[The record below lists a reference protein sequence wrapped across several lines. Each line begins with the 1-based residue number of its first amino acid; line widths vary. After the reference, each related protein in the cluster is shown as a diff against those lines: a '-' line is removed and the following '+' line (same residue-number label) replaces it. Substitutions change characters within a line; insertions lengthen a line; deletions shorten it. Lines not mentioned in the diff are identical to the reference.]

1 MEAIETQQRLQ
12 HIAPDVAHIIQ
23 QFATD
28 AKHLLQDQIIA
39 EYLFGSYATNTQIP
53 LSDIDIL
60 ILVNKSTPA
69 LQWQMSGLA
78 SDYSLEYN
86 LGFSPILQDMEVWKK
101 NQQAQTLFYQEVTT
115 YGIRL

>member
-1 MEAIETQQRLQ
+1 MEVIKPRQGLQ
-12 HIAPDVAHIIQ
+12 NIDPDIAQIIQ
-23 QFATD
+23 QFVTD
-28 AKHLLQDQIIA
+28 AKHLLQDQVIA
-39 EYLFGSYATNTQIP
+39 EYLFGSYATNTQTP

-60 ILVNKSTPA
+60 ILVNTSTPA

-86 LGFSPILQDMEVWKK
+86 LCFSAILQDMEVWKK